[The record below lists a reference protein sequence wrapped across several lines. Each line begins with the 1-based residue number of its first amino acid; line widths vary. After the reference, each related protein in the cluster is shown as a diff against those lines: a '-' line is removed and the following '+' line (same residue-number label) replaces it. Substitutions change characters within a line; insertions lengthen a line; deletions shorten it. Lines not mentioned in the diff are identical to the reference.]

1 MLDVWTTRDY
11 AKKLIRN
18 STVVATF
25 IWLHPLQFGTSEIYT
40 HTLTRSWTH
49 TLFQIKH
56 KYIQIDKLWLERLS
70 NMGLI
75 QFYNKQCSYTLK
87 IESFDAPNVWKL
99 LDPNLIY
106 MYHNKWIKERMSI
119 DTTLVN
125 CNLWCSFMFA
135 FHFKNVQW
143 ILRLER

>member
-1 MLDVWTTRDY
+1 M
-11 AKKLIRN
+11 KKLIRN
-18 STVVATF
+18 STVVTTF
-25 IWLHPLQFGTSEIYT
+25 IWLPPLQFGVSGTYTHALT
-40 HTLTRSWTH
+40 HTL
-49 TLFQIKH
+49 LYIKH

-75 QFYNKQCSYTLK
+75 HYNKQCSYTLR

-143 ILRLER
+143 ILRLERQEQQKCLAK